1 MSINTAIEVGI
12 NELTHPNPRIRAR
25 LVEIG
30 ISDCQYGCKY
40 YFDAVTETTV
50 LKHHA
55 TYGCKRTKAIIASE
69 TDIFSGTDFWLVPLG
84 GTIPKE
90 KWDELRVRVGYNS
103 LNKTMATTSK
113 GIRQAFSSIGE
124 GMRQMVT
131 GLNNVMTPA
140 EAREALGLRP
150 VRETASAE

>member
-30 ISDCQYGCKY
+30 ISDCYHGCKY
-40 YFDAVTETTV
+40 YYDAVTETTV

-69 TDIFSGTDFWLVPLG
+69 TDIFAGTDFWLVPLG

-90 KWDELRVRVGYNS
+90 KWDELRVRTGFVSINQSIKHG
-103 LNKTMATTSK
+103 

-124 GMRQMVT
+124 GMKQMVD
-131 GLNNVMTPA
+131 GFRNAGVMT
-140 EAREALGLRP
+140 EADARVSIGMS
-150 VRETASAE
+150 ASAE